1 MNVTDKRRLLVAA
14 LLCGSV
20 LTPVAAAQDDEKEDG
35 PPTIEAKTEGFERS
49 DGLFP
54 AFRDSK
60 SGALYLEV
68 SEAQLGEEFI
78 AVSYAENGVLE
89 AGAFRGQ
96 YRDNRVISIARYYD
110 KLEVV
115 EENTAFYF
123 DEGNALSRAAD
134 ANVSPA
140 PLASLKI
147 EALTPGEGDAPDRYL
162 IEAGPLFLTEALHQV
177 KPSPRPDADPMGFSV
192 GELAGDRT
200 RYDSV
205 ASFPENLDVV
215 VDYVFASP
223 YPRNGGSEAVTDA
236 RSVVVTVQ
244 HSLIAMPE
252 EEGFTPRLDDYRVG
266 FFTQRVTDLTDA
278 DPAPYRDL
286 VNRWRLVKKDPGAAV
301 SDPVEPIVWWIEN
314 TTPLRYRDTIEQ
326 AALAWN
332 QAFEKAGFSNAIV
345 VKQQPDD
352 AEWSAGDLRYNV
364 LRWTSSPNPPF
375 GGYGPS
381 FTNPRTGEILGADV
395 MLEEVFIQN
404 RSVVGD
410 IFGEGLAVPAVVPAG
425 ESHCM
430 AGKSLSETLGFA
442 AAALQATGASAE
454 EQERLVK
461 EGLYYLILHELG
473 HTLGLNHNMKAS
485 NLFDAVEIHDPE
497 VTQGLTAGSV
507 MDYPAANLAPAG
519 QEHGDFYSLRPGPYD
534 DWAIAFGYD
543 PQIDDEEKRA
553 ALLAR
558 SGERELMFGNDADDM
573 RSPGSGID
581 PRVMINDLSSEPVA
595 YARDR
600 MDLVRATLPDLL
612 DEFGSEESWQGL
624 VRAFAI
630 SIGQYGGQ
638 AQVVSRQVGG
648 VYVDRTAPAQAQA
661 KPFTPVP
668 RAKQKQ
674 AMDTLSAY
682 VFAPD
687 AFDLPEELI
696 VRLQRQRRGFDFFGS
711 TEDPKIHD
719 LVLSIQSGVLA
730 HLTHPVTLQRMTDS
744 ALYGGDYLPSEMLI
758 DLNEAVFGD
767 ELLFGSA
774 NSFRRNLQLHY
785 AERLAAAANNGAY
798 DPAAKAAAV
807 SALMDIRK
815 RLSFVPDFWMK
826 PEMRAHRLQVRRIV
840 EAGLEGR

>member
-1 MNVTDKRRLLVAA
+1 MNATDKRRLLVAA
-14 LLCGSV
+14 LLGGSV
-20 LTPVAAAQDDEKEDG
+20 LTPLAAAQDEEKKDDR
-35 PPTIEAKTEGFERS
+35 PTIEKKTEGFERS
-49 DGLFP
+49 EGLFP
-54 AFRDSK
+54 AFRDPK

-96 YRDNRVISIARYYD
+96 YRDNRVISIERYYD

-115 EENTAFYF
+115 EENTSFYF
-123 DEGNALSRAAD
+123 DAGNALSRAAD

-162 IEAGPLFLTEALHQV
+162 IDAGALFLTEALHQV
-177 KPSPRPDADPMGFSV
+177 KPSPRPDADPFDFSV
-192 GELAGDRT
+192 GDLAGDRT

-205 ASFPENLDVV
+205 ATFPENLDVV

-252 EEGFTPRLDDYRVG
+252 EGFTPRLDDYRVG
-266 FFTQRVTDLTDA
+266 YFTERVTDLTDA

-286 VNRWRLVKKDPGAAV
+286 VNRWRLVKQDPEAAV

-314 TTPLRYRDTIEQ
+314 TTPLRYRDTVEK

-332 QAFEKAGFSNAIV
+332 QAFEKAGFSGAIV

-352 AEWSAGDLRYNV
+352 AEWNAGDIRYNV

-395 MLEEVFIQN
+395 MLEEVFVQN
-404 RSVVGD
+404 RLVVD
-410 IFGEGLAVPAVVPAG
+410 EIFGYGRSVPAMVPAG
-425 ESHCM
+425 EGHCT
-430 AGKSLSETLGFA
+430 AGRNLSETLGFA

-454 EQERLVK
+454 DQDRLGE

-485 NLFDAVEIHDPE
+485 NLFDAVEIHDRN

-507 MDYPAANLAPAG
+507 MDYPTVNLAPAG

-543 PQIDDEEKRA
+543 PSIDEEEKRA

-558 SGERELMFGNDADDM
+558 SSERELMFGNDADDM
-573 RSPGSGID
+573 RRPGSGID
-581 PRVMINDLSSEPVA
+581 PRVMINDLSSEPVL

-600 MDLVRATLPDLL
+600 MDLVRATLPNLL
-612 DEFGSEESWQGL
+612 DEFGGEESWQGL

-648 VYVDRTAPAQAQA
+648 VYVDRSAPAQA
-661 KPFTPVP
+661 KGEPFKPVP
-668 RAKQKQ
+668 RAQQKQ
-674 AMDTLSAY
+674 AMETLSSY

-687 AFDLPEELI
+687 AFDLPQELI
-696 VRLQRQRRGFDFFGS
+696 VRLQRQRRGFDFFGG
-711 TEDPKIHD
+711 TEDPKVHD

-744 ALYGGDYLPSEMLI
+744 SLYGGDYLPSEMLI
-758 DLNEAVFGD
+758 DLNEAAFGD
-767 ELLFGSA
+767 ELIFGSA

-785 AERLAAAANNGAY
+785 LERLAAAASSGAY

-807 SALMDIRK
+807 SALMDVRR
-815 RLSFVPDFWMK
+815 RLFFLVDFWMT
-826 PEMRAHRLQVRRIV
+826 PEMRAHRLQVKRIV
-840 EAGLEGR
+840 NAGLDGR